1 MSEGENADHP
11 DGAQAGQGLVTERKV
26 RTSRIVRGGLSVCGI
41 VGVFYKGGDVEG
53 PVGQIMTDM
62 CDELFRRGPDSAGVA
77 IYGHPIDDGL
87 VVRVD
92 LDRPDVDIAEGEVL
106 QAVDGVT
113 SVKEAVRTARSLR
126 LVVADDAEGKL
137 ADVIEERVSGA
148 RVFSVG
154 RAMEIVKDLGMA
166 CDINQRYALGQFRG
180 SHAIGHTRMATESR
194 VDIAHSHPFWARPFP
209 DISVVHNG
217 QITNYHK
224 LRRRL
229 EQRGHRFATE
239 NDSEVIAV
247 YIADK
252 LAAGETLDAALR
264 ASIDDLDGTFAYL
277 ISTANGI
284 GLARDQFATKPLLYA
299 EDDEIVVLASEE
311 ISIRAVYPDP
321 SLVPQELQAKEVR
334 WWLR

>member
-1 MSEGENADHP
+1 
-11 DGAQAGQGLVTERKV
+11 
-26 RTSRIVRGGLSVCGI
+26 VCGI
-41 VGVFYKGGDVEG
+41 VGLFYKDENTLGS
-53 PVGQIMTDM
+53 VGQIMSDM
-62 CDELFRRGPDSAGVA
+62 CDQLFRRGPDSAGVA
-77 IYGHPIDDGL
+77 LYGPPLRDAF

-92 LDRPDVDIAEGEVL
+92 LDRPDLDTAEGEVL
-106 QAVDGVT
+106 AALDGISAVLDAART
-113 SVKEAVRTARSLR
+113 SRSLR
-126 LVVADDAEGKL
+126 LVVAGDAEGKL
-137 ADVIEERVSGA
+137 ADVIEERVPGA

-154 RAMEIVKDLGMA
+154 RSMEIIKDLGMA
-166 CDINQRYALGQFRG
+166 CDVNQRYALGAFQG

-224 LRRRL
+224 LRRSL

-247 YIADK
+247 YVADK
-252 LAAGETLDAALR
+252 LSAGESLDEALKE
-264 ASIDDLDGTFAYL
+264 SIADLDGTFAYL
-277 ISTANGI
+277 LSTANGI

-299 EDDEIVVLASEE
+299 ENDDMVVLASEE
-311 ISIRAVYPDP
+311 ISIRAVFPDP
-321 SLVPQELQAKEVR
+321 ELVPRELQAKEVR

>member
-1 MSEGENADHP
+1 M
-11 DGAQAGQGLVTERKV
+11 
-26 RTSRIVRGGLSVCGI
+26 CGI
-41 VGVFYKGGDVEG
+41 VGVFYKGPQMMG
-53 PVGQIMTDM
+53 PVGQVMTDM
-62 CDELFRRGPDSAGVA
+62 CDQLFRRGPDSAGVA
-77 IYGHPIDDGL
+77 LYGRPIEGGL

-92 LDRPDVDIAEGEVL
+92 LDRPDLDQVEDEVIAAAG
-106 QAVDGVT
+106 QVT
-113 SVKEAVRTARSLR
+113 SVKEAARSSRSLR
-126 LVVADDAEGKL
+126 LIVTDDAEGKL
-137 ADVIEERVSGA
+137 ADVIEERVRGA

-154 RAMEIVKDLGMA
+154 RSMEIVKDLGMA
-166 CDINQRYALGQFRG
+166 CDINARYELGLFEG
-180 SHAIGHTRMATESR
+180 SHGIGHTRMATESR

-209 DISVVHNG
+209 DICVVHNG

-229 EQRGHRFATE
+229 VQKGHRFATE

-252 LAAGETLDAALR
+252 LEAGETLDEALR
-264 ASIDDLDGTFAYL
+264 ASVGDLDGTFAYL

-299 EDDEIVVLASEE
+299 ENDDMVVLASEE
-311 ISIRAVYPDP
+311 ISIRALFPDP
-321 SLVPQELQAKEVR
+321 NLVPRELQAKEVR

>member
-1 MSEGENADHP
+1 M
-11 DGAQAGQGLVTERKV
+11 
-26 RTSRIVRGGLSVCGI
+26 CGI
-41 VGVFYKGGDVEG
+41 VGVFYKREGATG

-77 IYGHPIDDGL
+77 LYGPVLDDGF

-92 LDRPDVDIAEGEVL
+92 LDRPDHDIAEGEVL
-106 QAVDGVT
+106 AAADEVT
-113 SVKEAVRTARSLR
+113 SVKDAARTARSLR
-126 LVVADDAEGKL
+126 LVVVHDAEGKL
-137 ADVIEERVSGA
+137 ADVIEERVPGA
-148 RVFSVG
+148 RVFSIG
-154 RAMEIVKDLGMA
+154 RSMEIVKDLGMA
-166 CDINQRYALGQFRG
+166 CDINQRYSLSAFQG
-180 SHAIGHTRMATESR
+180 SHGIGHTRMATESR

-224 LRRRL
+224 LRRSL
-229 EQRGHRFATE
+229 EQKGQRFATE
-239 NDSEVIAV
+239 NDSEVIAI

-252 LAAGETLDAALR
+252 LEAGETLDTALR

-277 ISTANGI
+277 ISTVNGI

-299 EDDEIVVLASEE
+299 ENDEMVVLASEE
-311 ISIRAVYPDP
+311 ISIRALFPDP
-321 SLVPQELQAKEVR
+321 TFVPRELQAKEVR

>member
-1 MSEGENADHP
+1 M
-11 DGAQAGQGLVTERKV
+11 
-26 RTSRIVRGGLSVCGI
+26 CGI
-41 VGVFYKGGDVEG
+41 TGIFYKRRDDG
-53 PVGQIMTDM
+53 PVGHAMVAM
-62 CDELFRRGPDSAGVA
+62 CDHLFRRGPDSAGVA
-77 IYGHPIDDGL
+77 LYGRPVDGF

-92 LDRPDVDIAEGEVL
+92 LDRPDLDAAEGEVVAAAE
-106 QAVDGVT
+106 QAT
-113 SVKEAVRTARSLR
+113 TLAAASRKHRSLR
-126 LVVADDAEGKL
+126 LEVADDADGKL
-137 ADVIEERVSGA
+137 ADLIEEGVPGA
-148 RVFSVG
+148 RVFSIG
-154 RAMEIVKDLGMA
+154 RAMEIVKDLGAA
-166 CDINQRYALGQFRG
+166 CDIDQRYELSGMTG
-180 SHAIGHTRMATESR
+180 THAIGHTRMATESI

-229 EQRGHRFATE
+229 EQKGHRFATG

-252 LAAGETLDAALR
+252 LEAGQSLDTALR

-277 ISTANGI
+277 ISTADGI

-299 EDDEIVVLASEE
+299 EDDDMVVLASEE
-311 ISIRAVYPDP
+311 ISIRALFDDAG
-321 SLVPQELQAKEVR
+321 LVPRELQAKEVR

>member
-1 MSEGENADHP
+1 M
-11 DGAQAGQGLVTERKV
+11 
-26 RTSRIVRGGLSVCGI
+26 CGI
-41 VGVFYKGGDVEG
+41 VGVFYKRDGQEG

-77 IYGHPIDDGL
+77 LYGAPINGGL

-92 LDRPDVDIAEGEVL
+92 LERSDPDVAEGEVL
-106 QAVDGVT
+106 QVVDGVT
-113 SVKEAVRTARSLR
+113 SVKDAARTARSLR
-126 LVVADDAEGKL
+126 MVVADDAEGKL
-137 ADVIEERVSGA
+137 ADLIEEGVPGT
-148 RVFSVG
+148 RVFSIG
-154 RAMEIVKDLGMA
+154 RSMEIVKDLGMA
-166 CDINQRYALGQFRG
+166 CDINHRYALGKFHG
-180 SHAIGHTRMATESR
+180 SHGIGHTRMATESR

-229 EQRGHRFATE
+229 EQKGHRFATE

-264 ASIDDLDGTFAYL
+264 ASIADLDGTFAYL

-299 EDDEIVVLASEE
+299 EDDEMVVLASEE

-321 SLVPQELQAKEVR
+321 ALVPRELQAKEVR

>member
-1 MSEGENADHP
+1 M
-11 DGAQAGQGLVTERKV
+11 
-26 RTSRIVRGGLSVCGI
+26 CGI
-41 VGVFYKGGDVEG
+41 TGIFYKQRDDG
-53 PVGQIMTDM
+53 PIGHAMVDM
-62 CDELFRRGPDSAGVA
+62 CDQLFRRGPDSAGVA
-77 IYGHPIDDGL
+77 LYGRPSDGF

-92 LDRPDVDIAEGEVL
+92 LDRPDLDDAAAEVGIAAE
-106 QAVDGVT
+106 QAT
-113 SVKEAVRTARSLR
+113 ALRASSRKARSLR
-126 LVVADDAEGKL
+126 LEVADDADGKL
-137 ADVIEERVSGA
+137 ADLIEEAVPGA
-148 RVFSVG
+148 RVFSIG
-154 RAMEIVKDLGMA
+154 HAMEIVKDLGAA
-166 CDINQRYALGQFRG
+166 CDMDQRYELSGITG
-180 SHAIGHTRMATESR
+180 THAIGHTRMATESI

-229 EQRGHRFATE
+229 EQKGHRFATG

-252 LAAGETLDAALR
+252 LKAGESLDTALR

-277 ISTANGI
+277 ISTADGI

-299 EDDEIVVLASEE
+299 EDDDMVVLASEE
-311 ISIRAVYPDP
+311 ISIRALFDDP
-321 SLVPQELQAKEVR
+321 GLVPRELQAKEVR

>member
-1 MSEGENADHP
+1 M
-11 DGAQAGQGLVTERKV
+11 
-26 RTSRIVRGGLSVCGI
+26 CGI
-41 VGVFYKGGDVEG
+41 VGVFYKREGDTG
-53 PVGQIMTDM
+53 PVGQLLTDM

-77 IYGHPIDDGL
+77 LYGPILDDAL

-92 LDRPDVDIAEGEVL
+92 LDRPDLDIAEGEVI
-106 QAVDGVT
+106 AAADEVT
-113 SVKEAVRTARSLR
+113 SVTDAARTGRSLR
-126 LVVADDAEGKL
+126 LVVADDATGKL
-137 ADVIEERVSGA
+137 ADVIEERAPGA

-154 RAMEIVKDLGMA
+154 RSLEIVKDLGMA
-166 CDINQRYALGQFRG
+166 CDINQRYALGTFRG
-180 SHAIGHTRMATESR
+180 SHGIGHTRMATESR

-209 DISVVHNG
+209 DVSVVHNG

-229 EQRGHRFATE
+229 EQKGQRFATD

-252 LAAGETLDAALR
+252 LQEGQTLDAALR

-277 ISTANGI
+277 ISTVNGI

-299 EDDEIVVLASEE
+299 ENDEMVVLASEE
-311 ISIRAVYPDP
+311 ISIRALFSDP
-321 SLVPQELQAKEVR
+321 SFVPRELQAKEVR